1 MSPEGLLGY
10 IVSFLV
16 DKPEEV
22 NIREVPGEDTNIIEL
37 RVAPEDVGKV
47 IGKSGRIAK
56 SLRTIVTAASV
67 KEGKNYS
74 LEIID

>member
-1 MSPEGLLGY
+1 MNPEGLLGY

-22 NIREVPGEDTNIIEL
+22 SIREISGEDTNIIEL
-37 RVAPEDVGKV
+37 RVSPDDVGKV

>member
-1 MSPEGLLGY
+1 MSPEGLIGY

-16 DKPEEV
+16 DKPDEV
-22 NIREVPGEDTNIIEL
+22 NIREVPGGDTQIIEL

-56 SLRTIVTAASV
+56 SLRTIVSAASV
-67 KEGKNYS
+67 KEGKSYN
-74 LEIID
+74 LEIVD